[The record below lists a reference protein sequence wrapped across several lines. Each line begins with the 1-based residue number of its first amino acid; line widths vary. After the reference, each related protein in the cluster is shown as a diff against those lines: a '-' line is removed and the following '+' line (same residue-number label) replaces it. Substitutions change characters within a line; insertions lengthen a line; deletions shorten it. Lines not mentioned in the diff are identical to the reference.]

1 MNRENQVQEYV
12 AQLEANPYDLAP
24 VGRLEEAFGSTEEL
38 AELVAIFEQRAQG
51 SASRDAAARLYLEA
65 ARMAGGRLN
74 DLERSVELLGHSL
87 TVGEDTLVS
96 VEAYLFQLALQ
107 DDADQLQ
114 TFFAEALEHDT
125 DGGYQS
131 RLYQRMGSILE
142 DFVGDLE
149 QADTA
154 YKWALDLDPNNVIA
168 LWSRQVLARKQAA
181 WEKLATLMIEEIEQ
195 TADPLRQSALSLT
208 VGEIY
213 RDYLDS
219 ADSARQ
225 CFAFAWEQDPTN
237 TEALQAAVALGFEP
251 EGVEIDALEEISAV
265 EEVEEEAA
273 PMTMELDDS
282 LMLEE
287 IEPEPVSEELPEL
300 PVEAAEA
307 APMTMELD
315 ESLMLEEV
323 EAEPVGDNLPDLP
336 VEVLE
341 AEDEALEAADEV
353 EELEALESADVE
365 EGEEIEA
372 AGDVD
377 DADEVVEEMEA
388 LDASDEDEQAL
399 EVADE
404 VDELEALD
412 EAEELDEAEA
422 LEASEDDEAAELD
435 AADASEDVEELDELE
450 ELDAADEVEV
460 VADEAPAASRDWRDR
475 FASMV
480 ERAEAAGGE
489 EGLRLLVRAA
499 RLQARHTTD
508 ADEGVAL
515 FERALA
521 TGQGLEYY
529 KRISYLY
536 ADNAFW
542 QGALDAV
549 ESSEVEGGGA
559 LRARIAL
566 YELSDVEMARTIAE
580 DVNDEAVLDALSDLE
595 EAQANW
601 RKFQRSLEQRHAD
614 LDAEERA
621 LKVYLRMADLAAALN
636 EPDKEI
642 DALRRLERQ
651 VDAEQVKSRL
661 KILYKRAAKWP
672 MYVDLVKQ
680 EVEALE
686 EDRVEDK
693 VDLLY
698 EVIRVYREEMNQ
710 DRMAINIYKEILG
723 LAPEDLDAID
733 QLIDLYGDMNMS
745 SDLINMLQTKAE
757 IVPTAEQKVAIYSQ
771 IATLFIEKFR
781 NQAEA
786 IKAYEQV
793 LEIEPYN
800 SDAITFLK
808 EMYEKRRDWESLI
821 DVSKR
826 EIETF
831 DSDEARAEGLKEVAR
846 LATDKLRKPEV
857 ATELWLEVRAFA
869 PADADAL
876 DALETLYEKNRDYEA
891 LAEILEQKVAQS
903 EDAAESMKLYQKLG
917 MLYADRLEDSQRA
930 TEAWKGALALDP
942 EDLKARKALE
952 RLYIDNRQWDELEAF
967 YAESDAYSD
976 LVRIL
981 GTLSGTIKED
991 DVKIELLLRSARI
1004 WREELDDTNRAE
1016 RELERVLQLDAENEA
1031 AAAQLAP
1038 IYEEAGDA
1046 GKLKS
1051 ALEIVLS
1058 HREEP
1063 SERKALQLQLARL
1076 HRDSLDD
1083 VEGAFSRF
1091 SQAYLEVPSEL
1102 DVVAELEATAGE
1114 AGEWSTLVE
1123 HYRQALDAD
1132 LDEAQTLEVRALL
1145 GRVLSEELG
1154 DLDAA
1159 LEQFQAVLDVE
1170 EDNLRAL
1177 EAMERIYFASARWDD
1192 LMQVYR
1198 HRLELEDDR
1207 DARVQ
1212 ILQGM
1217 ARIAEVEASDVV
1229 TAIAR
1234 HNEALELDPHN
1245 FTSLAELHRLYA
1257 QEDEYAD
1264 LADVIRKEIDLV
1276 ERRARLKSRR
1286 YATNLVDIEA
1296 LIGEGAPQ
1304 ERSMFGEGFA
1314 GGDDVEDV
1322 LADLSDDSVAQEIA
1336 AESGDEDSA
1345 AEAVEAAQE
1354 EAIEGIE
1361 DLDTIDLG
1369 APAYYTEEDVE
1380 FLSALRFELG
1390 LVCMDHLGEVEEAVA
1405 ALAKVVL
1412 WRPDHAEACQALE
1425 RLLDDELF
1433 KAGVATI
1440 LEPVYEVHGRW
1451 EDLVSSLSI
1460 QAEAADEPEAARELE
1475 RRAGDV
1481 LLNEL
1486 GEGARAFE
1494 RYARVIASDPADAS
1508 AREQLYRIAHE
1519 LELWDELVVACEAV
1533 LPEIEDDALRVDYFF
1548 VLATVNAERREAY
1561 DDARRNLEEVLL
1573 IDAGSA
1579 RALDDLEEL
1588 FITTEAWRD
1597 LLEVFDRKIEQAE
1610 EAAEAEALKFRKAQV
1625 WENLLEDAHQAIA
1638 IYLEILDDAPENLR
1652 AYAELDRIYEAEAM
1666 WNELATNLEAEL
1678 ELVDEEAQLPI
1689 KNRLAALVEAQ
1700 LGDASRAVDLYE
1712 EVLDADADNM
1722 AANAAMEV
1730 LMMQEGAPRARISK
1744 ILEPIYIARGDAARQ
1759 VAALEVQVEVSQD
1772 PDERVALLHRIAAL
1786 HEGELQ
1792 DIASAFVTYARALRD
1807 DVANEAT
1814 LDNLYRIGEAT
1825 QSFEEL
1831 VQVFEQEAEYQTDP
1845 DVKRDMMRRAAA
1857 IYIEPLAELDRAT
1870 VHLHAVLELFP
1881 ADLETVE
1888 ELETI
1893 YRHTQ
1898 EWSELVQ
1905 ILVTKSELVEDLD
1918 ERKDLLHQAGTLF
1931 EDILSGP
1938 DEAVEV
1944 YHRALAIDEADRHA
1958 IDRLEVLYTEMERWH
1973 DLLEIYQRKLDLADD
1988 DAARKDLLYVM
1999 GAIYQE
2005 HLQQPDDAIDTY
2017 RRVLDLDAS
2026 EKNAL
2031 EKLDELFEA
2040 TEQWHELL
2048 ETLEQQ
2054 LQLSPYAEEIETL
2067 KYRSGRLWE
2076 VQLGDALRAVEV
2088 YQDVLSQNPQ
2098 HQPSIEALEGLVE
2111 RNEQSVE
2118 AAQVLQP
2125 LYQDAGQWEKLVWV
2139 YRLLIDATEDP
2150 DRRIELYKEVGPI
2163 VEERMGDKAEA
2174 FTTYVEALNVDAGRV
2189 EIVDTLERLAG
2200 ELGAWDVFIEQIDQ
2214 RLVSVTDFE
2223 VATALHLRVARIF
2236 EEELDQPQQAITRFT
2251 RVLEIEPEQ
2260 TDAILALDRLYQRE
2274 GEWANLAEILRTRIF
2289 SSEEPAEAMELR
2301 LRLGLLYQAAL
2312 DDAEN
2317 AISTYQEVL
2326 LEEPDNAQ
2334 AIDNLEQMFMEGRQ
2348 VQRISDILEPY
2359 YLEKGQHEKLVEIYL
2374 QRLEMLDDPI
2384 ERYELLTQVARIF
2397 LDPLQDFGRAMQ
2409 AYGAA
2414 LVERPDDEMAIAELD
2429 RLAEQTLDWGAA
2441 ASFYADAL
2449 ESPQITD
2456 DAALDL
2462 WLRVATILDARL
2474 EQFED
2479 AEMAYLKVLELDPTH
2494 AEALAALDRIY
2505 LAQARW
2511 ADLAGVLER
2520 RVEGTYDELEVVELN
2535 FRLAQVFAEQLT
2547 DYDQAVSTYERILS
2561 IQPDHE
2567 QALANLEQIHTA
2579 LQSWEPLF
2587 DVLERRSQLTHDPDE
2602 QADYQARMA
2611 RIAEDML
2618 GRTDDAVDLWE
2629 RASELRPDDRMALGE
2644 LRRLYLDGERWDD
2657 LVGVLRR
2664 EVELSQDPDEQ
2675 LNLYESLGTIYGE
2688 YLNDEIQA
2696 QDAWTAV
2703 LGLDARHLPALEAL
2717 RDIATR
2723 QADYQQQAD
2732 MVERLIA
2739 HEQVAHERKLDLWV
2753 ELGRV
2758 QGDMLMNPEA
2768 AIDAWKN
2775 VLGLDPGH
2783 EQALDE
2789 LEGLYLQ
2796 ESRWEEA
2803 AQVLELKADRMQ
2815 DAEQQI
2821 ELLTRVAEIWETKLL
2836 DRDQAVQ
2843 FHRAVLEIDPMRMS
2857 ASRALEAIF
2866 VEQGTAEGFEQLAGV
2881 YLDRAEMVGDDI
2893 FERVENLRNA
2903 ARIFEENLMQPE
2915 NALVVLL
2922 SAFGPETMSDE
2933 ALIADIERLARQTG
2947 LWEEAVSRFGDV
2959 LRAIDDSPEAA
2970 ELHRLVGQ
2978 WRATELNQPDEAV
2991 YHLQRALAINPDSVE
3006 ILEMLEGLYRRLAAW
3021 PELAQVL
3028 RTQVDLVSEP
3038 DSRVELW
3045 RKLGELS
3052 EMQLGEVDQAV
3063 EAYREILVIDPTD
3076 ILAMESL
3083 ERVFETF
3090 ERWEELVAVL
3100 EQKAGATYDPDA
3112 IVAIKSRAA
3121 ELWEVQ
3127 LGDIGQAIMAYR
3139 DVLTVDQTHAPTLE
3153 ALERLYTQSGQWD
3166 ELVDVLEQRLA
3177 LTHEPDAQVAIYG
3190 KMAGVFEGQFGDME
3204 RAVESYNNILMVDVE
3219 NVTAIENLE
3228 RLYHALERW
3237 FELVDVLQR
3246 HIELSQR
3253 GEEKVA
3259 LYTEL
3264 GRVQR
3269 DQVRDPHSAIEAFNA
3284 ALGLEPINPQ
3294 LWSELAQL
3302 HESTSN
3308 WESAVEAYN
3317 RLADQLEDPA
3327 ERVDVYFRAG
3337 QLMESQLH
3345 DHANA
3350 EDAYLSALR
3359 LEPTHPGVLDAVR
3372 NLLAIQ
3378 QEWQSLIRVLKAAEE
3393 ATRDLSA
3400 KAALQCEIGKVY
3412 EEQVGDEVSALR
3424 YYESALEL
3432 EPRITEAAEPLID
3445 VYVRERRFERA
3456 IPLLE
3461 MVIGVFSQGSAP
3473 ASELHRRQLQLAQ
3486 AYDQL
3491 AQPER
3496 ALVAYRNAYE
3506 LDPNDMETLKGLGQ
3520 LLYAREEWEQASKVL
3535 QALQLHH
3542 ADKLETPEL
3551 AEIYFRLGSV
3561 RKTLGE
3567 MRKASQYFEKTL
3579 ELSPQHRPTL
3589 VNLVEVS
3596 EAQSKWED
3604 VVHYTRWLLDA
3615 ESDPTARFAH
3625 LSKMGDLLATKL
3637 NQPPAA
3643 VDAYE
3648 QALALEPKSVVILR
3662 KLLDL
3667 YTKTRQ
3673 WHEAVDILK
3682 RIIEQEQ
3689 DPGRIAKY
3697 YYTAAV
3703 IYRDEI
3709 DDPMQ
3714 AVALFDETLDV
3725 DVKMLKAF
3733 EAIDRILTKQ
3743 KEWKEL
3749 SRAYRRM
3756 LHRVSEHDDGQME
3769 SVKTLL
3775 WQNLGEIYRTRLGDM
3790 ETAIEAYKIAVGLNP
3805 SDEKLR
3811 LILAELYEKTG
3822 SDPEGAIE
3830 QHRALIEL
3838 DQFRVESYRV
3848 LFKSYIQTKQY
3859 DKAWCMAGALSFLQ
3873 SASEQEETFY
3883 RKYLGA
3889 HMQPARGTFNEEMYK
3904 RLYHPRQDVLITY
3917 IMTVLGQGLRPMYS
3931 LASIKDWGVHKKRDL
3946 VDLEEQTPFNNVY
3959 RYVAQTMQLLPAP
3972 RVYLKGDQA
3981 MGMRNANVDPAA
3993 VIIGGDV
4000 RQKSGDRELA
4010 FIIAKSLT
4018 WVMPRH
4024 YVGSIGQ
4031 PTEFLKLLFMALMD
4045 ITDPSLGIGAT
4056 LGEQGAPIKEE
4067 LMALPGPMLM
4077 QAQKAMK
4084 QFLSKGQ
4091 NPNLSEWVL
4100 AVEHTA
4106 IRMGLLICGDLHT
4119 AAGCIKSDLVP
4130 MGKASVKEKIR
4141 ELVLFS
4147 ISEEYFQLREELGLA
4162 IGK

>member
-1 MNRENQVQEYV
+1 MNRENKVQEYV

-38 AELVAIFEQRAQG
+38 AELVAIFEERAQG
-51 SASRDAAARLYLEA
+51 SSSNDAAARLYLEA

-74 DLERSVELLGHSL
+74 DLERSVDLLSRSL

-114 TFFAEALEHDT
+114 QFFAEALEHDT

-154 YKWALDLDPNNVIA
+154 YKWALDLDPDNVIA

-181 WEKLATLMIEEIEQ
+181 WERLAGLMIEEIEQ
-195 TADPLRQSALSLT
+195 TEDAVRQSTLSLT

-213 RDYLDS
+213 RDYLNNPES
-219 ADSARQ
+219 ACQ
-225 CFAFAWEQDPTN
+225 CFVFAYEQDPTN
-237 TEALQAAVALGFEP
+237 TEALEAAVELGYEL
-251 EGVEIDALEEISAV
+251 EAEVLEEGG
-265 EEVEEEAA
+265 EVEPAPVDET

-282 LMLEE
+282 LMIEELEA
-287 IEPEPVSEELPEL
+287 EPAADALPEL
-300 PVEAAEA
+300 PGEAAEA

-315 ESLMLEEV
+315 DALVLDELESEAV
-323 EAEPVGDNLPDLP
+323 EDAPPELP
-336 VEVLE
+336 VEVL
-341 AEDEALEAADEV
+341 A
-353 EELEALESADVE
+353 
-365 EGEEIEA
+365 
-372 AGDVD
+372 
-377 DADEVVEEMEA
+377 
-388 LDASDEDEQAL
+388 
-399 EVADE
+399 
-404 VDELEALD
+404 
-412 EAEELDEAEA
+412 EAEA
-422 LEASEDDEAAELD
+422 LEELSEESDVSDAEEVL
-435 AADASEDVEELDELE
+435 EELSEESDVSDAEEVLEELSEESDVSDAEEVLE
-450 ELDAADEVEV
+450 ELDAIEVLDEGEDEV
-460 VADEAPAASRDWRDR
+460 ASSRDWSDR
-475 FASMV
+475 FEEMV
-480 ERAEAAGGE
+480 SRAESVGGE

-499 RLQARHTTD
+499 RLQSRHSTD
-508 ADEGVAL
+508 ATDGVAL

-521 TGQGLEYY
+521 ADQGLDYY
-529 KRISYLY
+529 QRVAYLY
-536 ADNAFW
+536 SEESYWRGVLA
-542 QGALDAV
+542 AV
-549 ESSEVEGGGA
+549 EATEVEGSGA

-566 YELSDVEMARTIAE
+566 YELGDIDRARAIAE
-580 DVNDEAVLDALSDLE
+580 EAGDEAVLGALEDLE

-601 RKFQRSLEQRHAD
+601 RKFQRSLEQRYSD
-614 LDAEERA
+614 LDADARA
-621 LKVYLRMADLAAALN
+621 MKVYLRMADLAAALN

-651 VDAEQVKSRL
+651 VDAEQVKNRL
-661 KILYKRAAKWP
+661 KILYKRAGKWP

-680 EVEALE
+680 EVETLG

-698 EVIRVYREEMNQ
+698 EVIRVYRGEMNQ
-710 DRMAINIYKEILG
+710 DRMAINVYKEILS

-733 QLIDLYGDMNMS
+733 QLIELYGDMNMS
-745 SDLINMLQTKAE
+745 SDLINMLQSKAE
-757 IVPTAEQKVAIYSQ
+757 IVPTSAQKVEIYSQ

-793 LEIEPYN
+793 LEIEPFN
-800 SDAITFLK
+800 ADAITFLK

-826 EIETF
+826 EIETLE
-831 DSDEARAEGLKEVAR
+831 SDEARAEGLKEVAR

-857 ATELWLEVRAFA
+857 ATELWLEVRAVV
-869 PADADAL
+869 PQDADAL

-891 LAEILEQKVAQS
+891 LAEILEQKVGLS
-903 EDAAESMKLYQKLG
+903 GDDAETMKLYQKLG

-930 TEAWKGALALDP
+930 IEAWKGALELDAT
-942 EDLKARKALE
+942 DLKARKSLE

-967 YAESDAYSD
+967 YAESEAYAD

-981 GTLSGTIKED
+981 GTLSGTMKED

-1004 WREELDDTNRAE
+1004 WREELGDTNRAE
-1016 RELERVLQLDAENEA
+1016 RELERVLQLDAQNEA
-1031 AAAQLAP
+1031 AAGQLVP

-1046 GKLKS
+1046 EKLKS

-1058 HREEP
+1058 HREAP
-1063 SERKALQLQLARL
+1063 AERKAYQLKLARL
-1076 HRDSLDD
+1076 HREQLGD
-1083 VEGAFSRF
+1083 VDGAFARF
-1091 SQAYLEVPSEL
+1091 SQAFLEMPAEL
-1102 DVVAELEATAGE
+1102 DVVAELEATAGD

-1123 HYRQALDAD
+1123 HYRRALDAD
-1132 LDEAQTLEVRALL
+1132 LEQAEVLELRALL

-1154 DLDAA
+1154 DLEAA
-1159 LEQFQAVLDVE
+1159 LEQFQAVLAVE
-1170 EDNLRAL
+1170 ENNLRAL
-1177 EAMERIYFASARWDD
+1177 EAMERIYFSSARWDD

-1198 HRLELEDDR
+1198 HRLELEEDR

-1217 ARIAEVEASDVV
+1217 ARIAEIEAQDVV

-1234 HNEALELDPHN
+1234 LNEALELDAYN
-1245 FTSLAELHRLYA
+1245 FATLAELHRLYA
-1257 QEDEYAD
+1257 QEEEFAD
-1264 LADVIRKEIDLV
+1264 LADVIRREIDLV
-1276 ERRARLKSRR
+1276 ERRARLSSRIVS
-1286 YATNLVDIEA
+1286 TGLVDVAA
-1296 LIGEGAPQ
+1296 LVGEGAPP
-1304 ERSMFGEGFA
+1304 ERSMFGEGFS
-1314 GGDDVEDV
+1314 GGDDVDDM
-1322 LADLSDDSVAQEIA
+1322 LADLSEDVDAPGYVVDAADDVVEDDESLAGEGAQA
-1336 AESGDEDSA
+1336 
-1345 AEAVEAAQE
+1345 E
-1354 EAIEGIE
+1354 EAREALE
-1361 DLDTIDLG
+1361 ELADVDLS
-1369 APAYYTEEDVE
+1369 AQAYYTEEDVE
-1380 FLSALRFELG
+1380 LLTALRFELG
-1390 LVCMDHLGEVEEAVA
+1390 VVCMDHLGEVEEAVA
-1405 ALAKVVL
+1405 ALAKVVS

-1433 KAGVATI
+1433 KATVATL

-1451 EDLVSSLSI
+1451 EDLVGVLTV
-1460 QAEAADEPEAARELE
+1460 QAAAAEESAVARELE

-1481 LLNEL
+1481 LLEEL
-1486 GEGARAFE
+1486 GQGARAFE
-1494 RYARVIASDPADAS
+1494 RYARILRSDASDAS
-1508 AREQLYRIAHE
+1508 AREQLYRIAYE
-1519 LELWDELVVACEAV
+1519 LELWTELVDACEVV
-1533 LPEIEDDALRVDYFF
+1533 LPEIEDDALRIDYFF
-1548 VLATVNAERREAY
+1548 TLAEVNAERLHAY

-1573 IDAGSA
+1573 LDAGSS

-1588 FITTEAWRD
+1588 FITTEAWQE
-1597 LLEVFDRKIEQAE
+1597 LLEVFDRKIELADE
-1610 EAAEAEALKFRKAQV
+1610 DDAREALKFRKAQV
-1625 WENLLEDAHQAIA
+1625 WEMLLGDAHQAIA
-1638 IYLEILDDAPENLR
+1638 IYREILEVAPQNLR
-1652 AYAELDRIYEAEAM
+1652 AYAELERIFEAESM
-1666 WNELATNLEAEL
+1666 WNELAQNLEQEL
-1678 ELVDEEAQLPI
+1678 ELVDSADRLPI
-1689 KNRLAALVEAQ
+1689 KNRLAALLEAQ
-1700 LGDASRAVDLYE
+1700 LGDAERAVSLYE
-1712 EVLDADADNM
+1712 EVLEADADDRS
-1722 AANAAMEV
+1722 ANAAMEA
-1730 LMMQEGAPRARISK
+1730 LMMQEGAPRNRISK
-1744 ILEPIYIARGDAARQ
+1744 ILEPIYTTRGDASRL
-1759 VAALEVQVEVSQD
+1759 VAALEVQIEVSQD
-1772 PDERVALLHRIAAL
+1772 ADERVALLHRVAAL
-1786 HEGELQ
+1786 HEVELG

-1807 DVANEAT
+1807 DVANTET
-1814 LDNLYRIGEAT
+1814 LDNLYRLAEAT

-1831 VQVFEQEAEYQTDP
+1831 VQVFEQEADYQSDP
-1845 DVKRDMMRRAAA
+1845 DVKRDLMRRAAA
-1857 IYIEPLAELDRAT
+1857 IYIEPLGELASASG
-1870 VHLHAVLELFP
+1870 HLHAVLELFP

-1888 ELETI
+1888 ELEAI

-1898 EWSELVQ
+1898 EWQELVQ
-1905 ILVTKSELVEDLD
+1905 ILVTKAELVDDLD
-1918 ERKDLLHQAGTLF
+1918 DKKDLLHQAGTLY

-1938 DEAVEV
+1938 DEAVGV

-1973 DLLEIYQRKLDLADD
+1973 DLLDVYQRKLDLADD
-1988 DAARKDLLYVM
+1988 DAGRKDLLYVM

-2005 HLQQPDDAIDTY
+2005 HLQQADDAIDTY
-2017 RRVLDLDAS
+2017 RRVLDLDAG
-2026 EKNAL
+2026 EKSAL

-2054 LQLSPYAEEIETL
+2054 LQLSPYPEEIETL
-2067 KYRSGRLWE
+2067 KYRMGRLWE
-2076 VQLGDALRAVEV
+2076 VRLGDALRAVEV
-2088 YQDVLSQNPQ
+2088 FQEVLAQNAE

-2111 RNEQSVE
+2111 RGEQREE
-2118 AAQVLQP
+2118 AAQVLVP
-2125 LYQDAGQWEKLVWV
+2125 LYRNGAQWERLVWAW
-2139 YRLLIDATEDP
+2139 RLLIETSEDP
-2150 DRRIELYKEVGPI
+2150 ERRIELYKEIAQV
-2163 VEERMGDKAEA
+2163 VEVRMGDVAEA

-2189 EIVDTLERLAG
+2189 EIVDTLERLA
-2200 ELGAWDVFIEQIDQ
+2200 EQLGAWDVLIEQIDQ

-2223 VATALHLRVARIF
+2223 IATALHLRVARIF
-2236 EEELDQPQQAITRFT
+2236 EEELDQPQQAITRFN

-2260 TDAILALDRLYQRE
+2260 PNAILALDRLYQRE
-2274 GEWANLAEILRTRIF
+2274 GEWANLAEVLRTRIY
-2289 SSEEPAEAMELR
+2289 SCEDPGEALTLR
-2301 LRLGLLYQAAL
+2301 LRLGLLYQSAL

-2317 AISTYQEVL
+2317 AITTYQEVL

-2334 AIDNLEQMFMEGRQ
+2334 AIENLEQMFMEGRE
-2348 VQRISDILEPY
+2348 VQRISDILEPH

-2374 QRLEMLDDPI
+2374 QRLDMLNDPL

-2397 LDPLQDFGRAMQ
+2397 LDPLQDVPRALQ

-2414 LVERPDDEMAIAELD
+2414 LVERPDDEMVIAEIE
-2429 RLAEQTLDWGAA
+2429 RLAEQTLDWGTA

-2462 WLRVATILDARL
+2462 WLRVAVILDQRL
-2474 EQFED
+2474 EQFDD
-2479 AEMAYLKVLELDPTH
+2479 AEMAYLKALELEPTH
-2494 AEALAALDRIY
+2494 GGALAALDRIY
-2505 LAQARW
+2505 LSQARW
-2511 ADLAGVLER
+2511 AELASVLER
-2520 RVEGTYDELEVVELN
+2520 RVEGTYDEVEVVELN
-2535 FRLAQVFAEQLT
+2535 FRLARVFAEQLA
-2547 DYDQAVSTYERILS
+2547 DYGQAVATYERMLTIE
-2561 IQPDHE
+2561 PDHE

-2587 DVLERRSQLTHDPDE
+2587 DVLERRAQLTHDPDE
-2602 QADYQARMA
+2602 QADYLARMA

-2618 GRTDDAVDLWE
+2618 SRTEDAVDLWV

-2664 EVELSQDPDEQ
+2664 EVELSQDPAEK
-2675 LNLYESLGTIYGE
+2675 LNLFESLGTIYGE

-2696 QDAWTAV
+2696 QDAWMAV
-2703 LGLDARHLPALEAL
+2703 LELDGEHLPALESL
-2717 RDIATR
+2717 REITIH
-2723 QADYQQQAD
+2723 QADYQQQAA

-2739 HEQVAHERKLDLWV
+2739 HQDVAQERKLDLWV

-2758 QGDMLMNPEA
+2758 HGELLMNPEE
-2768 AIDAWKN
+2768 AIHAWKN
-2775 VLGLDPGH
+2775 VLGLAPDHG
-2783 EQALDE
+2783 QALDE

-2803 AQVLELKADRMQ
+2803 AQVLELKADRVA
-2815 DAEQQI
+2815 DGETQI

-2857 ASRALEAIF
+2857 ASRALEGIF
-2866 VEQGTAEGFEQLAGV
+2866 IEQGTSEGFEQLAGV

-2947 LWEEAVSRFGDV
+2947 LWEEAVGRFGDV
-2959 LRAIDDSPEAA
+2959 LRVIDDSPEAS
-2970 ELHRLVGQ
+2970 ELHRQVGQ
-2978 WRATELNQPDEAV
+2978 WRAQELNQPDEAV
-2991 YHLQRALAINPDSVE
+2991 YHLQRALAMNPDSLE

-3021 PELAQVL
+3021 PELAQVI
-3028 RTQVDLVSEP
+3028 RTQVELVGEP
-3038 DSRVELW
+3038 ESRIELW

-3063 EAYREILVIDPTD
+3063 EAYREILVIDPSD

-3121 ELWEVQ
+3121 ELWESR

-3139 DVLTVDQTHAPTLE
+3139 DVLTVDQTHLETLD
-3153 ALERLYTQSGQWD
+3153 ALERLYTQSAQWD

-3177 LTHEPDAQVAIYG
+3177 LTHEPGAQVVIYG
-3190 KMAGVFEGQFGDME
+3190 KMAGVFEGQFGDLE
-3204 RAVESYNNILMVDVE
+3204 RAVESYNHVLMVDVE

-3228 RLYHALERW
+3228 RLYRELERW

-3253 GEEKVA
+3253 GDEKVA

-3264 GRVQR
+3264 GHVQR

-3284 ALGLEPINPQ
+3284 ALTLESINPG
-3294 LWSELAQL
+3294 LWAELADL
-3302 HESTSN
+3302 HEATNN
-3308 WESAVEAYN
+3308 WESAVEAYG
-3317 RLADQLEDPA
+3317 RLADQLENPDQ
-3327 ERVDVYFRAG
+3327 RVEVFFRAG
-3337 QLMESQLH
+3337 QLMETQLH

-3359 LEPTHPGVLDAVR
+3359 LEPTHQGVLDAIR
-3372 NLLAIQ
+3372 KLLAMQ
-3378 QEWQSLIRVLKAAEE
+3378 MEWQSLIRVLKAAEE
-3393 ATRDLSA
+3393 ATRDLSQ
-3400 KAALQCEIGKVY
+3400 KAQLQCEIGKLY
-3412 EEQVGDEVSALR
+3412 GEQVGDEVSALR
-3424 YYESALEL
+3424 YFESALEL
-3432 EPRITEAAEPLID
+3432 EPRITDAAEPLID

-3461 MVIGVFSQGSAP
+3461 MVIEVFGQGSVA
-3473 ASELHRRQLQLAQ
+3473 ASDLHRRQLQLAQ
-3486 AYDQL
+3486 AYHEL

-3496 ALVAYRNAYE
+3496 ALQAYRNAYE
-3506 LDPNDMETLKGLGQ
+3506 LDPSDLETLKGLGQ
-3520 LLYAREEWEQASKVL
+3520 LLYAREEWEQASRVL

-3567 MRKASQYFEKTL
+3567 MRKASQYFEKAL
-3579 ELSPQHRPTL
+3579 ELDPQHRPTL
-3589 VNLVEVS
+3589 QNLVEVN

-3615 ESDPTARFAH
+3615 ETDATARFAQ
-3625 LSKMGDLLATKL
+3625 LSRMGDLLAGKL

-3643 VDAYE
+3643 VEAYE
-3648 QALALEPKSVVILR
+3648 QALELDPKSVVMLR

-3667 YTKTRQ
+3667 YTRTRQ
-3673 WHEAVDILK
+3673 WHQAVDILK

-3714 AVALFDETLDV
+3714 AVELFDETLDV

-3756 LHRVSEHDDGQME
+3756 LHRISEHDDGQME

-3805 SDEKLR
+3805 TDEKLR

-3889 HMQPARGTFNEEMYK
+3889 HMQPARGAFNEEMYK

-3917 IMTVLGQGLRPMYS
+3917 IMTVLGQGLRQMYS
-3931 LASIKDWGVHKKRDL
+3931 LGSIKDWGVHRKRDL
-3946 VDLEEQTPFNNVY
+3946 VNLEEQTPFNNVY

-4018 WVMPRH
+4018 WMMPRH

-4056 LGEQGAPIKEE
+4056 LGEQGAVIKQE

-4084 QFLSKGQ
+4084 QFLSKGE

-4106 IRMGLLICGDLHT
+4106 IRMGLLICGDIHS
-4119 AAGCIKSDLVP
+4119 AASCIKSDLVP
-4130 MGKASVKEKIR
+4130 MGKASIKEKIR